1 MHEPAI
7 GPARNDGKMIP
18 IGGIT
23 AFDIRHEREDEC
35 RAHTNKG
42 YMVSIQMG
50 DEDRTAQISDWAIY
64 WSDKYEALQLT
75 CYFPSKKSYTR
86 PLSDCRVSPTR
97 ELDESLLTKPGSMI
111 VTPIAKATI
120 YAERYAVVHYPGG
133 GKPYVFKMDGI
144 GFAAP
149 TAMKEAPV
157 FHYFTAVANAR
168 QERAESKTDRD
179 ITANVVRQLARL
191 PASADTALQAY
202 CTGRNGALAP
212 GQGLIYPFGLNE
224 SQLIAVEQA
233 FRAQVS
239 VIEGPPGTG
248 KTQTILNILANIL
261 LRGQTVAVLSNNN
274 AAVENVYEKLE
285 KCGLGHL
292 IAKLGN
298 QHNRQ
303 DFFTDLPTWPSSE
316 PEPAPTLDEIQ
327 ALLAR
332 LKQHLHHHNR
342 AAQLQVELDELIV
355 ERRYL
360 QRWQADSG
368 VQAAASL
375 DKYGLSPRKTADLMA
390 YLAHLGEQR
399 ISLKDR
405 IELLFNFRIFRAK
418 PFAEG
423 EARLTAFHDLQMHY
437 YDKALR
443 GKEAELQACR
453 ESLTRG
459 NFTALLDELKT
470 ASMHHLKQH
479 LQGLPR
485 PSDSFDA
492 KTYQQQFDAFVNRF
506 PILGSGTHSIV
517 NSIAP
522 GAILDYVIID
532 EASLQDIVPG
542 ILALGCAKNLIVV
555 GDNRQLAH
563 IPVVLGLQAPAE
575 AYDCERYSLLDSCI
589 GVFKEALPRTLLKEH
604 YRCHP
609 RIIQFCNQQFY
620 DNALVPMT
628 EDKGEAPLRL
638 VVTAKGNHTRQNTN
652 LRELDSLLKLLD
664 DEGEPVG
671 LDGDGRGFI
680 APFRAQVNLSS
691 RRLPADFVKDTVHK
705 FQGRECDEIVF
716 STVLDKKRYSQ
727 ERKRLD
733 FVDDPRMINVAV
745 SRAKHRFTLV
755 TGDEVFTGNNGHIAA
770 LMRYVTYYAQ
780 DEQIVRAPVVSAF
793 DLLYREYDQSL
804 ARLNARLQSEDSRY
818 RSEQIAAQLLREALS
833 DPSCQALMC
842 HDQVKLDQVASPSNP
857 ALTQRERAFMARA
870 SCDFVIYFKVG
881 KTPLGVIEVDG
892 GSHDR
897 PDQAARDALKNSI
910 LTKSDILILR
920 LRTIESRIEERIA
933 EFVAQWTSP
942 ALGT

>member
-1 MHEPAI
+1 
-7 GPARNDGKMIP
+7 
-18 IGGIT
+18 
-23 AFDIRHEREDEC
+23 
-35 RAHTNKG
+35 
-42 YMVSIQMG
+42 MVSIHVEG
-50 DEDRTAQISDWAIY
+50 EDRTAQISDWAIY
-64 WSDKYEALQLT
+64 WSDKYETLQLT

-97 ELDESLLTKPGSMI
+97 ELGERLLTKPGSTI

-120 YAERYAVVHYPGG
+120 YGERYAVVHYPDAD
-133 GKPYVFKMDGI
+133 KPYVFKMDGI
-144 GFAAP
+144 GFATP
-149 TAMKEAPV
+149 TAMKDAPV

-168 QERAESKTDRD
+168 KERAESKTDRD
-179 ITANVVRQLARL
+179 IAANVVRQLGRL

-202 CTGRNGALAP
+202 CTGRNGVLAP

-224 SQLIAVEQA
+224 SQLAAVEQA
-233 FRAQVS
+233 FRTQVS

-248 KTQTILNILANIL
+248 KTQTILNILANVL

-292 IAKLGN
+292 IARLGN
-298 QHNRQ
+298 QDNRQ
-303 DFFTDLPTWPSSE
+303 DFFADLPPWPSGE
-316 PEPAPTLDEIQ
+316 PEPAPTLEDIQ
-327 ALLAR
+327 TLLAR
-332 LKQHLHHHNR
+332 VKQYLHDHNR
-342 AAQLQVELDELIV
+342 AAQLQVELDELTI

-360 QRWQADSG
+360 RQWQADNG
-368 VQAAASL
+368 VHAALSL
-375 DKYGLSPRKTADLMA
+375 DRYDLTPRKAADLMA

-399 ISLKDR
+399 IRLKDR
-405 IELLFNFRIFRAK
+405 IELLFNFGIFRTK

-423 EARLTAFHDLQMHY
+423 EARLSVFHALQMHY

-453 ESLTRG
+453 ESLAHG

-470 ASMHHLKQH
+470 ASMRHLKQY
-479 LQGLPR
+479 LQRLPR
-485 PSDSFDA
+485 PSGSFDA
-492 KTYQQQFDAFVNRF
+492 KTYRQQFDAFLKRF

-517 NSIAP
+517 NSIAA

-542 ILALGCAKNLIVV
+542 ILPLGCAKNLIVV

-563 IPVVLGLQAPAE
+563 IPVALGLPAPAD

-589 GVFKEALPRTLLKEH
+589 GVFKETLPRTLLKEH

-638 VVTAKGNHTRQNTN
+638 VVTAKGNHARQNTN
-652 LRELDSLLKLLD
+652 LRELDSLLKVLD

-671 LDGDGRGFI
+671 MDGDGRGFI
-680 APFRAQVNLSS
+680 APFRAQVNLSCTH
-691 RRLPADFVKDTVHK
+691 LPADFVKDTVHK

-716 STVLDKKRYSQ
+716 STVLDKKRHNQ
-727 ERKRLD
+727 ERKRLN

-755 TGDEVFTGNNGHIAA
+755 TGDEIFAGNNGHIAA
-770 LMRYVTYYAQ
+770 LIRYVTYYAQ

-804 ARLNARLQSEDSRY
+804 TRLNARLRPKDSHY
-818 RSEQIAAQLLREALS
+818 KSEQIVAQLLRETLS
-833 DPSCQALMC
+833 PSACQALMV
-842 HDQVKLDQVASPSNP
+842 HDQVKLNQIASPSNLD
-857 ALTQRERAFMARA
+857 LTERERAFMARA
-870 SCDFVIYFKVG
+870 SCDFVIYFRVG
-881 KTPLGVIEVDG
+881 KIPVGVIEVDG

-910 LTKSDILILR
+910 LAKSGILVLR
-920 LRTIESRIEERIA
+920 LRTVESRIEERIA
-933 EFVAQWTSP
+933 EFIAQWASP
-942 ALGT
+942 PPGA

>member
-1 MHEPAI
+1 
-7 GPARNDGKMIP
+7 
-18 IGGIT
+18 
-23 AFDIRHEREDEC
+23 
-35 RAHTNKG
+35 
-42 YMVSIQMG
+42 MVSIQMG
-50 DEDRTAQISDWAIY
+50 GEDKTAKISGWTIY

-75 CYFPSKKSYTR
+75 CYYPSKKTYTR
-86 PLSDCRVSPTR
+86 PLSDCCVSPTR
-97 ELDESLLTKPGSMI
+97 ELGEMLLTKPGSTI

-120 YAERYAVVHYPGG
+120 YGERYAVVHYPDAN
-133 GKPYVFKMDGI
+133 KPYVYKMDSI

-149 TAMKEAPV
+149 TAMKGAPV
-157 FHYFTAVANAR
+157 FHYFSAVANTR
-168 QERAESKTDRD
+168 QEHAKSKTDRE
-179 ITANVVRQLARL
+179 IAANVVRQLEKL
-191 PASADTALQAY
+191 PPSADTALQAY
-202 CTGRNGALAP
+202 CTGRNGTLTP

-224 SQLIAVEQA
+224 SQFAAVEQA
-233 FRAQVS
+233 FLAQVS

-298 QHNRQ
+298 QDNRK
-303 DFFTDLPTWPSSE
+303 DFFADLPPWPSSE
-316 PEPAPTLDEIQ
+316 PNPAPTLDEIQ

-332 LKQHLHHHNR
+332 LRQHLHDHNR
-342 AAQLQVELDELIV
+342 AAQLQVELNELTI

-360 QRWQADSG
+360 QQWQTDSGIQADN
-368 VQAAASL
+368 SL
-375 DKYGLSPRKTADLMA
+375 DRYGLSPRKTADLMA
-390 YLAHLGEQR
+390 YLAYLGEQR
-399 ISLKDR
+399 IRLKDR
-405 IELLFNFRIFRAK
+405 IELLFNFRIFRTK
-418 PFAEG
+418 PFG
-423 EARLTAFHDLQMHY
+423 QGDARLSIFYALQMHY
-437 YDKALR
+437 YNKALQDT
-443 GKEAELQACR
+443 EVELQACR
-453 ESLTRG
+453 ESLARG

-470 ASMHHLKQH
+470 ASMRHLKQQ
-479 LQGLPR
+479 LQRQAP
-485 PSDSFDA
+485 PSNSFDA
-492 KTYQQQFDAFVNRF
+492 KTYRQQFDAFVQRF

-532 EASLQDIVPG
+532 EASQQDIVPG
-542 ILALGCAKNLIVV
+542 ILALGCARNLIVV

-563 IPVVLGLQAPAE
+563 IPVALGLQAPTE

-589 GVFKEALPRTLLKEH
+589 SVFKDALPRTLLKEH

-609 RIIQFCNQQFY
+609 RIIQFCNQQYY

-664 DEGEPVG
+664 DEGEPVA
-671 LDGDGRGFI
+671 LDDDGRGFI
-680 APFRAQVNLSS
+680 APFRAQVNLSGKH
-691 RRLPADFVKDTVHK
+691 LPADFVRDTVHK

-716 STVLDKKRYSQ
+716 STVLDKKRYNQ
-727 ERKRLD
+727 EHTRLD

-755 TGDEVFTGNNGHIAA
+755 TGDDVFTGNNGHIAA

-780 DEQIVRAPVVSAF
+780 EEQIVRAPVVSAF
-793 DLLYREYDQSL
+793 DLLYREFDLSL
-804 ARLNARLQSEDSRY
+804 ARLDARLRREDSRY
-818 RSEQIAAQLLREALS
+818 KSEQIVAQLLREALS
-833 DPSCQALMC
+833 APECQSLMY
-842 HDQVKLDQVASPSNP
+842 HAQIKLDQIASPSNP
-857 ALTQRERAFMARA
+857 DWTDRERAFMARA

-881 KTPLGVIEVDG
+881 KIPVGVIEVDG

-897 PDQAARDALKNSI
+897 PDQAVRDALKNGILAKSSI
-910 LTKSDILILR
+910 PILR
-920 LRTIESRIEERIA
+920 LRTVESRITERIGN
-933 EFVAQWTSP
+933 FIAQWANPTP
-942 ALGT
+942 GV

>member
-1 MHEPAI
+1 
-7 GPARNDGKMIP
+7 
-18 IGGIT
+18 
-23 AFDIRHEREDEC
+23 
-35 RAHTNKG
+35 
-42 YMVSIQMG
+42 MVSIQVG
-50 DEDRTAQISDWAIY
+50 GEDKTAKISDWAIY
-64 WSDKYEALQLT
+64 WSDKYQALQLT
-75 CYFPSKKSYTR
+75 CYYPSKKTYTR
-86 PLSDCRVSPTR
+86 PLSDCRVSPSR
-97 ELDESLLTKPGSMI
+97 ELGEMLLTKPGSMI

-120 YAERYAVVHYPGG
+120 YGEQYAVVHYPDAD
-133 GKPYVFKMDGI
+133 KPYVYKMEGI
-144 GFAAP
+144 DFAAP
-149 TAMKEAPV
+149 TAMKEAPL
-157 FHYFTAVANAR
+157 FHYFVAVANAR
-168 QERAESKTDRD
+168 QDSASSTSDRE
-179 ITANVVRQLARL
+179 IAANVVRQLEKL
-191 PASADTALQAY
+191 PASANTALHAY
-202 CTGRNGALAP
+202 CTARNGALAA
-212 GQGLIYPFGLNE
+212 GKGLIYPFGLNE
-224 SQLIAVEQA
+224 SQLAAVEQA
-233 FRAQVS
+233 FSAQVS

-298 QHNRQ
+298 QNNRE
-303 DFFTDLPTWPSSE
+303 DFFANLPPWPLSK
-316 PEPAPTLDEIQ
+316 PEHAPTLDEIQ
-327 ALLAR
+327 TLLAR
-332 LKQHLHHHNR
+332 LKLHLHDHNR
-342 AAQLQVELDELIV
+342 AAQLQVELDELTI
-355 ERRYL
+355 ERCHL
-360 QRWQADSG
+360 QQWQADSG
-368 VQAAASL
+368 MQAAASL
-375 DKYGLSPRKTADLMA
+375 DKYGLSPRKTTELMA

-399 ISLKDR
+399 IRFKDR
-405 IELLFNFRIFRAK
+405 VELLFNFRIFRAK
-418 PFAEG
+418 PFVQG
-423 EARLTAFHDLQMHY
+423 DARLSVFHALQMHY
-437 YDKALR
+437 YDKALQE
-443 GKEAELQACR
+443 KEAELLACR
-453 ESLTRG
+453 ESLARG
-459 NFTALLDELKT
+459 NFGTLLEALKT
-470 ASMHHLKQH
+470 ASMLHLKQH
-479 LQGLPR
+479 LQR
-485 PSDSFDA
+485 KVQPSQSFDA
-492 KTYQQQFDAFVNRF
+492 ETYRTQFDAFVQRF

-563 IPVVLGLQAPAE
+563 IPVALGLQAPAN

-589 GVFKEALPRTLLKEH
+589 GVFKEKLPRTLLKEH

-628 EDKGEAPLRL
+628 ENKGEAPLRL
-638 VVTAKGNHTRQNTN
+638 VVTAKGNHARQNTN

-664 DEGEPVG
+664 DEGEAVG
-671 LDGDGRGFI
+671 LNGEGRGFI

-691 RRLPADFVKDTVHK
+691 THLPADFVKDTVHK

-716 STVLDKKRYSQ
+716 STVLDKKSYNQ
-727 ERKRLD
+727 ERKRLN

-755 TGDEVFTGNNGHIAA
+755 TGDEVFTGNKGHIAA
-770 LMRYVTYYAQ
+770 LMRYVAYYAQ

-804 ARLNARLQSEDSRY
+804 ARLNARLRSKDSRY
-818 RSEQIAAQLLREALS
+818 KSEQIVAQLLREALY

-857 ALTQRERAFMARA
+857 DLTQRERAFMARA

-897 PDQAARDALKNSI
+897 PDQAVRDALKN
-910 LTKSDILILR
+910 DILAKNGISILR
-920 LRTIESRIEERIA
+920 LRTVESRIEERIA
-933 EFVAQWTSP
+933 DFIAQWASP
-942 ALGT
+942 AFNA